1 VSPRKEG
8 RGTWGPSGQLLVDL
22 PHLTPRYESF
32 EDPTGT
38 VDKFHYGTHYSNAAG
53 VMHYLIRTEP
63 FTTLHIQLQSGRWA
77 SGGGPCGGDIEGDE
91 RAPTECPVP
100 PGLTAR
106 TGSSTRCQQ
115 RGKPAWRTP

>member
-1 VSPRKEG
+1 MSQKGTGYVG
-8 RGTWGPSGQLLVDL
+8 RPWVAPGGPS
-22 PHLTPRYESF
+22 PYLTPRYESF

-77 SGGGPCGGDIEGDE
+77 
-91 RAPTECPVP
+91 
-100 PGLTAR
+100 PGQGT
-106 TGSSTRCQQ
+106 
-115 RGKPAWRTP
+115 